1 MVVSFVSSIIP
12 FCAEITSYNAEYA
25 RDRVYL
31 RHCCCIHR
39 LGATYEPFDEFAE
52 DLFAKYLLV
61 CHGTR
66 YKKAGKGR
74 IVQ

>member
-1 MVVSFVSSIIP
+1 MQNMH
-12 FCAEITSYNAEYA
+12 EIA
-25 RDRVYL
+25 
-31 RHCCCIHR
+31 CISGIAAAYR

-66 YKKAGKGR
+66 YKKAKAKD
-74 IVQ
+74 V